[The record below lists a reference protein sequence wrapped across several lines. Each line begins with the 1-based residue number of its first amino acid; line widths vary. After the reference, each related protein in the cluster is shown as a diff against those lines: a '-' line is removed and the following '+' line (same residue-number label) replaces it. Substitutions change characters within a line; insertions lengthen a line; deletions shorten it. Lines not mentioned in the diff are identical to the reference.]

1 MNAYKR
7 SLCSTCIH
15 VNSCS
20 LISNNAFIWSCS
32 EFDQE
37 ETSEGNIV
45 TLTAKDFDEIS
56 SKKELEL
63 I

>member
-20 LISNNAFIWSCS
+20 LTSNNVFIWSCS
-32 EFDQE
+32 EFELE
-37 ETSEGNIV
+37 EASENSIGTTV
-45 TLTAKDFDEIS
+45 AKDFDEIS